1 MLVGRSQTYWLQQ
14 SLYELQPWWSEG
26 MQTEH
31 EDAVVSHTPLQQ
43 SGGEEQKVVRLLQQ
57 VPKLQELLVQQSEGE
72 LQ

>member
-1 MLVGRSQTYWLQQ
+1 
-14 SLYELQPWWSEG
+14 